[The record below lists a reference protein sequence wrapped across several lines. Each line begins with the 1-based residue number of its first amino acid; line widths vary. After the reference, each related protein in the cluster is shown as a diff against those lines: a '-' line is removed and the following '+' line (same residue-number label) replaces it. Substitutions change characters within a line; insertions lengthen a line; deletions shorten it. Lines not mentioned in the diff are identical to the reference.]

1 MPLTSASVPL
11 WTASIVLL
19 ATTLYLFGISSFSGG
34 LNPKP
39 EMLSRVAVDVLT
51 ADIKTLQ
58 NWLQHGHG
66 TSVALVESYLA
77 QIQKHDGYLH
87 AMIQVRSLDLLL
99 ETAKSL
105 DQERQK
111 GKLRGPLHG
120 IPIII
125 KVRA

>member
-1 MPLTSASVPL
+1 MS
-11 WTASIVLL
+11 
-19 ATTLYLFGISSFSGG
+19 
-34 LNPKP
+34 
-39 EMLSRVAVDVLT
+39 SRVAVDVLT

-58 NWLQHGHG
+58 DWLRHGHG
-66 TSVALVESYLA
+66 TSVALVESHLA

-99 ETAKSL
+99 ETAKGL